1 MCAASCRPLMFNRR
15 GREEATKNLQVDE
28 DGDCSRCGGDAQP
41 SSIQGYLKC
50 VRCEYE
56 WPDPNAV
63 SSGPKRETIHDEQ
76 KKVEEFKQEL
86 EKGSLRGV
94 LGIESQL
101 SNEQEAT
108 LGRLQDKWMDG
119 LAGTFNAAEDE
130 RKPLM
135 ISFDAEDNIVG
146 TDLAIISVL
155 GNEFDGG
162 EEIRI
167 EYPGQDTEFYS
178 MDARDDR
185 GWRVGRTIPDTCR
198 NIASIINR
206 KSTIVHAEGVDDTI
220 VFEPRDASINPG
232 SVVIFV
238 DDPGGKNMLLE
249 RDGRVIDVDAMMT
262 IEDYREMLGLVLD
275 DGVITPSED
284 ELLWIMRSNLGITDE
299 QHMQLLIN
307 RFGNG
312 VIKECP
318 ACHGMIAYLPDH
330 GGWWCEPCQSWV

>member
-1 MCAASCRPLMFNRR
+1 MFNRR
-15 GREEATKNLQVDE
+15 GREEAKKNLQVNE
-28 DGDCSRCGGDAQP
+28 EGDCARCGGDAQP
-41 SSIQGYLKC
+41 SSIQGYLQC
-50 VRCEYE
+50 ARCSYE
-56 WPDPNAV
+56 WPDPNAA
-63 SSGPKRETIHDEQ
+63 SSGPKRESIHDEQ
-76 KKVEEFKQEL
+76 KKVEEFKEEL

-94 LGIESQL
+94 LGIESEL
-101 SNEQEAT
+101 STEQEAT
-108 LGRLQDKWMDG
+108 LGRLQSKWMDG
-119 LAGTFNAAEDE
+119 LAGTFNAAEEE

-135 ISFDAEDNIVG
+135 ISFDGEDNIVA

-155 GNEFDGG
+155 GNDFDGG

-198 NIASIINR
+198 TSASILNR
-206 KSTIVHAEGVDDTI
+206 RSTIVHAEGEGDTI
-220 VFEPRDASINPG
+220 VFEPRDARINPS

-262 IEDYREMLGLVLD
+262 IEDYREMLGIVLD

-284 ELLWIMRSNLGITDE
+284 ELLWIMRTNLGISDE

-307 RFGNG
+307 RFGND
-312 VIKECP
+312 VVKECP
-318 ACHGMIAYLPDH
+318 ACHAMISYLPDH
-330 GGWWCEPCQSWV
+330 GGWWCESCQSWV